1 MKPKFTEILLVL
13 GLVLAGILK
22 GITSSATFLL
32 VIIFLSILL
41 SGYYLF
47 FYGNNISGDSKLLN
61 IATRWVLSLFPI
73 AFVITFFT
81 PNTGR
86 ILSLLYFALCTIIT
100 ILKSRNKTSDRFEL
114 IRMYLLLT
122 ILSCTGLSFP

>member
-47 FYGNNISGDSKLLN
+47 FYRNNISGDSKLLN
-61 IATRWVLSLFPI
+61 ITTRWALSLFPI

-86 ILSLLYFALCTIIT
+86 ILSLLYFAFCIIIT
-100 ILKSRNKTSDRFEL
+100 ILKSRNKTSDRYEL

-122 ILSCTGLSFP
+122 ILTCTGLSFP

>member
-1 MKPKFTEILLVL
+1 MKPKLIEILLVI

-22 GITSSATFLL
+22 GITCNDSFLL
-32 VIIFLSILL
+32 LIIIFSILL

-47 FYGNNISGDSKLLN
+47 FYSSTVSGDGRLLN
-61 IATRWVLSLFPI
+61 LATRWTLSLFPI

-86 ILSLLYFALCTIIT
+86 ILSLLYFIFCTIIT
-100 ILKSRNKTSDRFEL
+100 ILKSRNKTADRYEL
-114 IRMYLLLT
+114 TRMYLQLT
-122 ILSCTGLSFP
+122 ILTCTGLSFP